1 MNIMVV
7 WELPTQTHL
16 VVALAFSHY
25 VFHCSV
31 VHFTIHMTT
40 GISNLK
46 LRQTCIQ
53 NIDAS
58 LHEQR
63 NKKTDPLKCLN
74 VELLAM

>member
-1 MNIMVV
+1 MQN
-7 WELPTQTHL
+7 HL

-25 VFHCSV
+25 VCHCSV
-31 VHFTIHMTT
+31 VHFSIHMTA
-40 GISNLK
+40 GRSNLK

-63 NKKTDPLKCLN
+63 NKKTDQLKCLN